1 MSNVWGL
8 DVQQVRD
15 LATNLDREADAI
27 DQTLSRLTGI
37 LNNTQWT
44 GPDATQFRNDWQG
57 NHSNALRKV
66 GAALREVA
74 QAARANANAQEQTSQ
89 G

>member
-1 MSNVWGL
+1 MANVWGL

-15 LATNLDREADAI
+15 LATNLDREADSI
-27 DQTLSRLTGI
+27 DQILSKLTGI
-37 LNNTQWT
+37 LSNTQWS

-57 NHSNALRKV
+57 THSTALRKV
-66 GAALREVA
+66 SQVLRDTANSARSNAA
-74 QAARANANAQEQTSQ
+74 AQEQVSN

>member
-1 MSNVWGL
+1 MANVWGL

-15 LATNLDREADAI
+15 LATNLDREADSI
-27 DQTLSRLTGI
+27 DQILSKLTGV
-37 LNNTQWT
+37 LNNTQWV

-57 NHSNALRKV
+57 AHTTALRKV
-66 GAALREVA
+66 GQALRDTA
-74 QAARANANAQEQTSQ
+74 GMARANAVSQEQTSQ

>member
-15 LATNLDREADAI
+15 LGTNLDREADSI
-27 DQTLSRLTGI
+27 DQIISKLTGT
-37 LNNTQWT
+37 LTNTQWT
-44 GPDATQFRNDWQG
+44 GPDATQFRNDWSSV
-57 NHSNALRKV
+57 HTAALRKV
-66 GAALREVA
+66 GQALRDAA
-74 QAARANANAQEQTSQ
+74 QLARTNANAQEQTSQ

>member
-1 MSNVWGL
+1 MANVWGL

-15 LATNLDREADAI
+15 LATNLDREADSI
-27 DQTLSRLTGI
+27 DQVLTKLTGM

-57 NHSNALRKV
+57 SHTNALRRV
-66 GAALREVA
+66 SQALRDTA
-74 QAARANANAQEQTSQ
+74 GIARSNATQQEQTSQ
-89 G
+89 S

>member
-1 MSNVWGL
+1 MANVWGL

-15 LATNLDREADAI
+15 LATNLDREADGI
-27 DQTLSRLTGI
+27 DQVLSKLTSI
-37 LNNTQWT
+37 LGGTQWT

-57 NHSNALRKV
+57 AHSNALRRV
-66 GAALREVA
+66 SQALRETA
-74 QAARANANAQEQTSQ
+74 QLARSNAAQQEQTSQ

>member
-1 MSNVWGL
+1 MANVWGL

-15 LATNLDREADAI
+15 LATNLDREADSI
-27 DQTLSRLTGI
+27 DQILSKLTGI

-57 NHSNALRKV
+57 SHTTALRKV
-66 GAALREVA
+66 GQALRDTA
-74 QAARANANAQEQTSQ
+74 QLARTNATAQEQTSQ
-89 G
+89 

>member
-15 LATNLDREADAI
+15 LATNLDREADTI
-27 DQTLSRLTGI
+27 DQLLSRLTGV

-44 GPDATQFRNDWQG
+44 GPDANQFRNDWTG
-57 NHSNALRKV
+57 THSTSLRNVSKNI
-66 GAALREVA
+66 RET
-74 QAARANANAQEQTSQ
+74 AARARTNAQSQEQASQ

>member
-1 MSNVWGL
+1 MANIWGL

-15 LATNLDREADAI
+15 LATNLDREADSI
-27 DQTLSRLTGI
+27 DQILSKLTGI

-57 NHSNALRKV
+57 SHTTSLRKV
-66 GAALREVA
+66 GQALRDTA
-74 QAARANANAQEQTSQ
+74 QHARANAMSQEQASQ
-89 G
+89 N